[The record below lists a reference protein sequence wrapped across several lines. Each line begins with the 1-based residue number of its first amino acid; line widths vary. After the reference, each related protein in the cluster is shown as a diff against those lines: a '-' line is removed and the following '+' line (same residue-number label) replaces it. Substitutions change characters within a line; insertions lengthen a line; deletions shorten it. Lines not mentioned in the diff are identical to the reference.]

1 MLGLRVN
8 NEFKNRYKLID
19 GSKERKLPANEHV
32 ENKYRSSIEQATE
45 QVCVHLW
52 TIGRDQ
58 LTLKQMVEKTNL
70 KYRPNFIENYL
81 NSAVKMVLSVCFI
94 LISHIIHDRNICW
107 QKRGLHCLMN
117 YLAKTFLLFIFV

>member
-19 GSKERKLPANEHV
+19 GSKEWKLPANEHV

-58 LTLKQMVEKTNL
+58 LTLKQMMEKTNL
-70 KYRPNFIENYL
+70 
-81 NSAVKMVLSVCFI
+81 
-94 LISHIIHDRNICW
+94 
-107 QKRGLHCLMN
+107 
-117 YLAKTFLLFIFV
+117 